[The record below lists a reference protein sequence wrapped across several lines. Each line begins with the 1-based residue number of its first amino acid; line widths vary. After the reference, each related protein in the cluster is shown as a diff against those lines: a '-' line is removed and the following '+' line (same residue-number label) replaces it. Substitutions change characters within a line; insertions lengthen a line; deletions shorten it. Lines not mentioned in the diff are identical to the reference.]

1 MTETQG
7 KWQKIIL
14 DDSINKYSS
23 QIVKYIK
30 KKIKR
35 QNNHIMHRDCVSEY
49 AKNIYQLLLLYG
61 CI

>member
-30 KKIKR
+30 KKS
-35 QNNHIMHRDCVSEY
+35 RD
-49 AKNIYQLLLLYG
+49 KITT
-61 CI
+61 